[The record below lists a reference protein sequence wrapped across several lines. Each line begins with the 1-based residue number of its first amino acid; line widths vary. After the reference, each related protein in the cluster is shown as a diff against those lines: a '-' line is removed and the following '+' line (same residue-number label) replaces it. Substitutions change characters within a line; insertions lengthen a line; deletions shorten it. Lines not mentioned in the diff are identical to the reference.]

1 MFQITTSTNTESV
14 KISMD
19 INSAARLID
28 SLPVWDKL
36 NIRILTAN
44 ANFFFYFFNI
54 FSISIQEKLQLQ
66 FQLYWMEL
74 TSPFLSK
81 DSNLFVQRS

>member
-1 MFQITTSTNTESV
+1 
-14 KISMD
+14 MD

-44 ANFFFYFFNI
+44 ANFVFYFLTFFRSAFKKNYNYNFNYI
-54 FSISIQEKLQLQ
+54 E
-66 FQLYWMEL
+66 W
-74 TSPFLSK
+74 
-81 DSNLFVQRS
+81 N